1 MLSKPSSQRW
11 FTLHGVKPMLHGVKA
26 MIAWLAQRQELE
38 QAIIRVGISAAVL
51 AYVAWYVGRGSMTDG
66 GIQALLVAFAFF
78 AFAGAIAIR
87 VLQAP
92 RIAKARRILGIVVD
106 NAVASYCL
114 FALGEGAG
122 VILFAYL
129 FVTLGNGF
137 RYGRLYLHIS
147 QSLSVAGFAVVMLVS
162 PFWSQH
168 TGIGLGFLITL
179 IIVPI
184 YVGALA
190 GRISVAR
197 RRAEDANQAK
207 ERKIAELEEKIAERD
222 RSSRPSQKE
231 TSATA

>member
-1 MLSKPSSQRW
+1 
-11 FTLHGVKPMLHGVKA
+11 
-26 MIAWLAQRQELE
+26 MIAWLARRQELE

-51 AYVAWYVGRGSMTDG
+51 AYVAWYVGRDG
-66 GIQALLVAFAFF
+66 VVTRGEAQALVATFAFF
-78 AFAGAIAIR
+78 AFAVAITVRI
-87 VLQAP
+87 LQAP
-92 RIAKARRILGIVVD
+92 DISKARRILGIVVD
-106 NAVASYCL
+106 NAVASYGL
-114 FALGEGAG
+114 FVLGEGGA

-147 QSLSVAGFAVVMLVS
+147 QFLSVTGFAVVVLVA

-190 GRISVAR
+190 ERINMAR
-197 RRAEDANQAK
+197 QRAEDANQAK
-207 ERKIAELEEKIAERD
+207 ERRIAELEEKIAERD

>member
-1 MLSKPSSQRW
+1 MISKPSMQRW
-11 FTLHGVKPMLHGVKA
+11 FTHDGVKA
-26 MIAWLAQRQELE
+26 MIAWLARRQELE

-51 AYVAWYVGRGSMTDG
+51 AYVAWYVGRGWMTGG

-78 AFAGAIAIR
+78 AFAGAIAVR

-147 QSLSVAGFAVVMLVS
+147 QSLSVAGFALVMLVS

-190 GRISVAR
+190 ERINVAR
-197 RRAEDANQAK
+197 QRAEDANQAK